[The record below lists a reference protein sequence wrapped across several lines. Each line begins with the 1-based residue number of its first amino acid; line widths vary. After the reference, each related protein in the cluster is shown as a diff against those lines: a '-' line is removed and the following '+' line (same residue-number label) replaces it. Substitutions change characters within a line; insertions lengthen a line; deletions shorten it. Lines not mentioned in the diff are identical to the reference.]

1 MANAWAVVALDGYA
15 RRFERETVGGTTQAR
30 LGGQTVTQR
39 WPEPAPGVRLT
50 FPWPSGADHLNLTHQ
65 GSGRPWVSL
74 QTLAAIPVTAP
85 QSAGFTVTR
94 NVTPIQEKMPGQPS
108 RGDLWR
114 VRLTVVAVQDMNW
127 VVLNDPIPAGA
138 SILGT
143 EDGRDARLA
152 TRDEDFLH
160 RGLWPSYVERSFS
173 VYRAYYEFVPRGRFA
188 IEYTL
193 RLNTAGEF
201 NLPATRVEAMYAPE
215 IFGVLPNV
223 KVTVAP

>member
-1 MANAWAVVALDGYA
+1 
-15 RRFERETVGGTTQAR
+15 
-30 LGGQTVTQR
+30 
-39 WPEPAPGVRLT
+39 
-50 FPWPSGADHLNLTHQ
+50 
-65 GSGRPWVSL
+65 
-74 QTLAAIPVTAP
+74 
-85 QSAGFTVTR
+85 
-94 NVTPIQEKMPGQPS
+94 
-108 RGDLWR
+108 
-114 VRLTVVAVQDMNW
+114 MNW

-201 NLPATRVEAMYAPE
+201 SLPATRVEAMYAPE
-215 IFGVLPNV
+215 IFGVLPNG